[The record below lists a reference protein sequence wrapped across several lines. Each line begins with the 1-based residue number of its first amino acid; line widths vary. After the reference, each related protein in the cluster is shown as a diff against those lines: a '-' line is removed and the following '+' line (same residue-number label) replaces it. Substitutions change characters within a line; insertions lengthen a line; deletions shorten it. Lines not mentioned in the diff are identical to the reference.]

1 MRLRYYFLALTTL
14 LLSNCTEEKLAP
26 FNPKNY
32 LSQFQTE
39 KSQFF
44 DLDTL
49 YFKEIIGKHGTRI
62 NFNRELFDINN
73 TDPIQLELIELYD
86 FKEILYRNI
95 QTLTTDNKLLET
107 SGVLKI
113 KITSKGKEV
122 AIKKGKKLI
131 VYPPKEKLKNNNIF
145 LSETDSIGNIK
156 WKLTNQN
163 YTRIETNVGGGITK
177 LDIIPTDSLP
187 NYLQYINQKES
198 TLKKLVNSK
207 INKRMLILTQTNNDW
222 INIDRFVKTTSKIN
236 FQIKNHKKEFSG
248 YHFYFNY
255 KDLDSFLYESRLN
268 NDLLFNEIPLEGE
281 MNMVVIG
288 EKNNEIFYD
297 IVELSS
303 KLNEKDIQ
311 LSMKKTTET
320 KLKKLFD

>member
-1 MRLRYYFLALTTL
+1 MRRYYYFLALAIL
-14 LLSNCTEEKLAP
+14 LLCNCTQEKLAP

-62 NFNRELFDINN
+62 NFNRELFDIND
-73 TDPIQLELIELYD
+73 TVPIQLELIELYN

-113 KITSKGKEV
+113 KFTSRGKE
-122 AIKKGKKLI
+122 IKLKKGEKLI
-131 VYPPKEKLKNNNIF
+131 IYPPKEKLRNNDIF
-145 LSETDSIGNIK
+145 LSVADSIGNIK
-156 WKLTNQN
+156 WKLTDQS
-163 YTRIETNVGGGITK
+163 YTRIETYLSGGITK
-177 LDIIPTDSLP
+177 LEIIPTDSLP
-187 NYLQYINQKES
+187 NYLQYINQKKS
-198 TLKKLVNSK
+198 TLNKLVNSK
-207 INKRMLILTQTNNDW
+207 INKRMFVLTQTNNDW
-222 INIDRFVKTTSKIN
+222 INIDRFVNTTSKIN
-236 FQIKNHKKEFSG
+236 FQIKDHKKEFSG

-255 KDLDSFLYESRLN
+255 KGLDSFLYESRLN
-268 NDLLFNEIPLEGE
+268 DDLLFYEIPLEGKV
-281 MNMVVIG
+281 NMVIIG

-297 IVELSS
+297 TIELSS
-303 KLNEKDIQ
+303 KLNETDIQ
-311 LSMKKTTET
+311 LNMKKTTEE
-320 KLKKLFD
+320 KLKRLFD